1 MGTKISFLESFIPTQ
16 VAFVNTLI
24 FVTLICGFIVI
35 VSTNKRYRYLFD
47 YLERFF

>member
-1 MGTKISFLESFIPTQ
+1 MSSEISFLEEFIPTQ

-24 FVTLICGFIVI
+24 FMTLICGFIVI
-35 VSTNKRYRYLFD
+35 VSTNKKYKYLFN